1 LPRQQLFDAPRWVI
15 GNAGVGA
22 LADPDD
28 SSGLSIARSAA
39 YGLSGGPCCCDGAGT
54 KSSLAL
60 IDAFG
65 SAEPTSR
72 LADSFPASLPQPSF
86 YAALPKRPWCHRSF
100 TLLA

>member
-39 YGLSGGPCCCDGAGT
+39 YTG
-54 KSSLAL
+54 
-60 IDAFG
+60 
-65 SAEPTSR
+65 
-72 LADSFPASLPQPSF
+72 
-86 YAALPKRPWCHRSF
+86 
-100 TLLA
+100 